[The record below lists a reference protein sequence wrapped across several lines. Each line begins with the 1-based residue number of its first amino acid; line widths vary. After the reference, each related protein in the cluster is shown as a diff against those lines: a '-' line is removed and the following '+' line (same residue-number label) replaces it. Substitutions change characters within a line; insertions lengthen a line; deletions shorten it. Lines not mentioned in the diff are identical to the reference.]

1 MLYPLVKKIL
11 DKQPPLCY
19 NKHKGGDFLE
29 VSTILEIISSV
40 GFPITCC
47 IVMFLQQNKMTEN
60 HKNEML
66 EMKNAIDNNTIA
78 LTKLIDKLN

>member
-1 MLYPLVKKIL
+1 M
-11 DKQPPLCY
+11 
-19 NKHKGGDFLE
+19 E

-40 GFPITCC
+40 GFPIACC
-47 IVMFLQQNKMTEN
+47 VVMFLQLNKMTEN

-78 LTKLIDKLN
+78 LMKLIDKLN